1 MDGIGT
7 ASRTRW
13 KLRRA
18 VALLNGIFTTLGL
31 EKHPNKTFIGRVEKG
46 FDFLGYC
53 LWPDRLTVAQAT
65 VERFLARVTRL
76 YEQEQ
81 GRPLRSAP
89 LGSYVRRWMRWTGAG
104 VPSLR
109 VASGRACVPIAP
121 PGMTEG
127 GFVGGSWLKTNRAR
141 VEDVRNPRFK
151 RWLRE
156 PTEKANRDE
165 FDLAADRY
173 AGRHGAPSGTAKTA
187 NWGSG
192 RADQVALRTRRMP
205 LGTARQ
211 RVPWH
216 AGSLTTGTS

>member
-1 MDGIGT
+1 MPVVAGVRSPIRRAPEPDGIGT

-13 KLRRA
+13 KLRGA

-104 VPSLR
+104 VPSLT
-109 VASGRACVPIAP
+109 GCFGACP
-121 PGMTEG
+121 
-127 GFVGGSWLKTNRAR
+127 
-141 VEDVRNPRFK
+141 
-151 RWLRE
+151 
-156 PTEKANRDE
+156 
-165 FDLAADRY
+165 
-173 AGRHGAPSGTAKTA
+173 
-187 NWGSG
+187 
-192 RADQVALRTRRMP
+192 
-205 LGTARQ
+205 
-211 RVPWH
+211 
-216 AGSLTTGTS
+216 

>member
-1 MDGIGT
+1 VASAREWPTSGLRQNPLRDRGSNYSQFHGSRGRVRYWSNTDGIGT
-7 ASRTRW
+7 G

-89 LGSYVRRWMRWTGAG
+89 LGSYVRRWVRWTGAG
-104 VPSLR
+104 VPPSR
-109 VASGRACVPIAP
+109 SGYLSV
-121 PGMTEG
+121 
-127 GFVGGSWLKTNRAR
+127 
-141 VEDVRNPRFK
+141 
-151 RWLRE
+151 
-156 PTEKANRDE
+156 
-165 FDLAADRY
+165 
-173 AGRHGAPSGTAKTA
+173 
-187 NWGSG
+187 
-192 RADQVALRTRRMP
+192 
-205 LGTARQ
+205 
-211 RVPWH
+211 
-216 AGSLTTGTS
+216 

>member
-1 MDGIGT
+1 MDDVVVLT
-7 ASRTRW
+7 PTRW

-104 VPSLR
+104 VPAFTGCL
-109 VASGRACVPIAP
+109 GACP
-121 PGMTEG
+121 
-127 GFVGGSWLKTNRAR
+127 
-141 VEDVRNPRFK
+141 
-151 RWLRE
+151 
-156 PTEKANRDE
+156 
-165 FDLAADRY
+165 
-173 AGRHGAPSGTAKTA
+173 
-187 NWGSG
+187 
-192 RADQVALRTRRMP
+192 
-205 LGTARQ
+205 
-211 RVPWH
+211 
-216 AGSLTTGTS
+216 

>member
-1 MDGIGT
+1 MPETDGIGT

-81 GRPLRSAP
+81 GRPLRSDP

-104 VPSLR
+104 VPAFTGCL
-109 VASGRACVPIAP
+109 GACP
-121 PGMTEG
+121 
-127 GFVGGSWLKTNRAR
+127 
-141 VEDVRNPRFK
+141 
-151 RWLRE
+151 
-156 PTEKANRDE
+156 
-165 FDLAADRY
+165 
-173 AGRHGAPSGTAKTA
+173 
-187 NWGSG
+187 
-192 RADQVALRTRRMP
+192 
-205 LGTARQ
+205 
-211 RVPWH
+211 
-216 AGSLTTGTS
+216 

>member
-1 MDGIGT
+1 MPETDGIGT

-104 VPSLR
+104 VPAFTGCL
-109 VASGRACVPIAP
+109 GACP
-121 PGMTEG
+121 
-127 GFVGGSWLKTNRAR
+127 
-141 VEDVRNPRFK
+141 
-151 RWLRE
+151 
-156 PTEKANRDE
+156 
-165 FDLAADRY
+165 
-173 AGRHGAPSGTAKTA
+173 
-187 NWGSG
+187 
-192 RADQVALRTRRMP
+192 
-205 LGTARQ
+205 
-211 RVPWH
+211 
-216 AGSLTTGTS
+216 

>member
-1 MDGIGT
+1 MVLT
-7 ASRTRW
+7 PTRW

-81 GRPLRSAP
+81 GRPLRSDP

-104 VPSLR
+104 VPAFTGCLGACLR
-109 VASGRACVPIAP
+109 AHSPARDDRGGFCWGFLAKDKSRSGGGRAQSAFQALAA
-121 PGMTEG
+121 G
-127 GFVGGSWLKTNRAR
+127 TNREGEPRR
-141 VEDVRNPRFK
+141 V
-151 RWLRE
+151 
-156 PTEKANRDE
+156 
-165 FDLAADRY
+165 
-173 AGRHGAPSGTAKTA
+173 
-187 NWGSG
+187 
-192 RADQVALRTRRMP
+192 
-205 LGTARQ
+205 
-211 RVPWH
+211 
-216 AGSLTTGTS
+216 